1 MDSDNE
7 NDDYSL
13 GADIENDLDEQ
24 QELQEKEDTEKAVA
38 QITQR
43 EIAKESKVLQILNTH
58 HPECRLDYREEV
70 LKKLPLQ
77 SYPPGPNIYDIFDVG
92 GNTWDIKKS
101 REATELISKRNKNHR
116 SVPYL
121 TIFEKTKILG
131 FRANQLAQGSMPF
144 INPVPSH
151 ITDVL
156 EIASL
161 ELEQRLLPYI
171 LKRPMPDG
179 SFEYIR
185 LSDLLI
191 M

>member
-7 NDDYSL
+7 NDDFSMD
-13 GADIENDLDEQ
+13 ADIENDLEEQ
-24 QELQEKEDTEKAVA
+24 QEIQDKDEQKLTAGQV
-38 QITQR
+38 TQR
-43 EIAKESKVLQILNTH
+43 EIAKESRALQFLNTH

-70 LKKLPLQ
+70 LNKLPLKA
-77 SYPPGPNIYDIFDVG
+77 YPPDHGAD
-92 GNTWDIKKS
+92 KQ
-101 REATELISKRNKNHR
+101 HR

-121 TIFEKTKILG
+121 TIFEKTKIMG
-131 FRANQLAQGSMPF
+131 FRANQLAQGAVPF

-161 ELEQRLLPYI
+161 ELEERKLPYI

-179 SFEYIR
+179 SFEYVR